1 MARFFVWF
9 LNAIPRAPKRAGLLM
24 RIYYLWREYFT
35 YAGRVCV
42 SIFPVAV
49 AAGLIPGFWAAWI
62 FSGFVFIFVLSLVP
76 SLFLTA
82 RKNKLTA
89 LSIQV
94 HHATEGGK
102 ALVSVRFRADVPV
115 DAVSLSCMRM
125 DPSLT
130 CVESPAVEALPA
142 GATRLLECG
151 IKTRF
156 RGAYKIPKVALVV
169 PEIKGM
175 LRYPFPAGEA
185 ELLVFPRVTRLLSF
199 RFITSGSSGQA
210 FAPLLMPAF
219 SRGLD
224 FAGVREYREGDS
236 LRDLHHRAF
245 ARYGKPFTKEFE
257 TERGAGVVLVLDTR
271 ARSLREKS
279 LLEPAIRLAAGIAQW
294 LVDRGILGRFFV
306 NDEEF
311 SLPPEGTMTVVLE
324 VLARIPRAGLADPR
338 KNSRDPKNKGR
349 DPKEQG
355 LDAWSPAARPMGP
368 VLRIGL
374 HGASIPLVNKHVVV
388 CEGERENLDDT
399 LFVPVESLGGEG
411 VSL

>member
-1 MARFFVWF
+1 MARFLVWF
-9 LNAIPRAPKRAGLLM
+9 LNVIPRAPKRAGLLM

-42 SIFPVAV
+42 SIFPVAI

-62 FSGFVFIFVLSLVP
+62 FSGFVFIFVLTLVP

-82 RKNKLTA
+82 RKTKLTA
-89 LSIQV
+89 LSIRV
-94 HHATEGGK
+94 HHATEGEM
-102 ALVSVRFRADVPV
+102 ALVSVRFRADTPV
-115 DAVSLSCMRM
+115 DSVNLSCMRM
-125 DPSLT
+125 DPSLM
-130 CVESPAVEALPA
+130 CEESPAVESLPA

-151 IKTRF
+151 IRTRF

-175 LRYPFPAGEA
+175 LRYPFPAGET
-185 ELLVFPRVTRLLSF
+185 EVLVFPRVLRLLSF

-236 LRDLHHRAF
+236 LRDLHHKAF

-257 TERGAGVVLVLDTR
+257 TERGAGIVLVLDTR
-271 ARSLREKS
+271 TRSLLEKS
-279 LLEPAIRLAAGIAQW
+279 LLEPAIRLVAGISQW

-311 SLPPEGTMTVVLE
+311 SLPPEGTMPAILE
-324 VLARIPRAGLADPR
+324 VLARIPRAGLADAR

-349 DPKEQG
+349 DPQNFET
-355 LDAWSPAARPMGP
+355 WSPAARPMGP